1 VLNRLKTMLRQRYY
15 TFTSRLILFLF
26 CACMVMGF
34 SSSDALSQ
42 GVTNNWKKGDIIHS
56 TVVCLSEETI
66 LEVARQDS
74 RSLES
79 TVSFLKGMIQIGR
92 CISFMQPLPFRIDDI
107 VLQYKDY
114 NQSLSSVIRI
124 NHPYADNN
132 PFGFLI
138 ALQKP
143 SV

>member
-1 VLNRLKTMLRQRYY
+1 MLNRLTRMLRQRYY

-26 CACMVMGF
+26 CACMIMGF

-42 GVTNNWKKGDIIHS
+42 GVSNNWKKGDIIHS

-79 TVSFLKGMIQIGR
+79 TVSFLKGMIQVGR
-92 CISFMQPLPFRIDDI
+92 CISFMQPLPFKIDDI
-107 VLQYKDY
+107 VLKYKDY
-114 NQSLSSVIRI
+114 NQNLSSVIRI
-124 NHPYADNN
+124 NHPYSDNN
-132 PFGFLI
+132 PFGFVI
-138 ALQKP
+138 ALYR
-143 SV
+143 SSI

>member
-1 VLNRLKTMLRQRYY
+1 MLNILKTMLRQRYY

-26 CACMVMGF
+26 CACMIIGF

-42 GVTNNWKKGDIIHS
+42 GVSNNWKKGDTIHS

-79 TVSFLKGMIQIGR
+79 TVSFLKGMIQVGR
-92 CISFMQPLPFRIDDI
+92 CISFMQPLPFKIDDI
-107 VLQYKDY
+107 VLKYKDY
-114 NQSLSSVIRI
+114 NQNLSSVIRI

-132 PFGFLI
+132 PFGFVI
-138 ALQKP
+138 ALYR
-143 SV
+143 SSI

>member
-1 VLNRLKTMLRQRYY
+1 
-15 TFTSRLILFLF
+15 
-26 CACMVMGF
+26 MVMGF

-79 TVSFLKGMIQIGR
+79 TVSFLKGMIQVGR
-92 CISFMQPLPFRIDDI
+92 CISFMQPLPFKIDDI
-107 VLQYKDY
+107 VLKYKDY
-114 NQSLSSVIRI
+114 NQNLSSVIRI

-132 PFGFLI
+132 PFGFVI
-138 ALQKP
+138 ALYRP

>member
-1 VLNRLKTMLRQRYY
+1 MLNILKTMLRQRYY

-26 CACMVMGF
+26 CACLIMGF

-42 GVTNNWKKGDIIHS
+42 GVSNNWKKGDTIHS

-79 TVSFLKGMIQIGR
+79 TVSFLKGMIQVGR
-92 CISFMQPLPFRIDDI
+92 CISFMQPLPFKIDDI
-107 VLQYKDY
+107 VLKYKDY
-114 NQSLSSVIRI
+114 NQNLSSVIRI

-132 PFGFLI
+132 PFGFVI
-138 ALQKP
+138 ALYR
-143 SV
+143 SSI

>member
-1 VLNRLKTMLRQRYY
+1 MLNRLTRMLRQRYY

-26 CACMVMGF
+26 CACLIMGF

-42 GVTNNWKKGDIIHS
+42 GVSNNWKKGDTIHS

-79 TVSFLKGMIQIGR
+79 TVSFLKGMIQVGR
-92 CISFMQPLPFRIDDI
+92 CISFMQPLPFKIDDI
-107 VLQYKDY
+107 VLKYKDY
-114 NQSLSSVIRI
+114 NQNLSSVIRI

-132 PFGFLI
+132 PFGFVI
-138 ALQKP
+138 ALYR
-143 SV
+143 SSI

>member
-1 VLNRLKTMLRQRYY
+1 MLNRLKKMLRQRYY

-26 CACMVMGF
+26 CACLIMGF

-42 GVTNNWKKGDIIHS
+42 GVSNNWKKGDTIHS

-79 TVSFLKGMIQIGR
+79 TVSFLKGMIQVGR
-92 CISFMQPLPFRIDDI
+92 CISFMQPLHFKIDDI
-107 VLQYKDY
+107 VLKYKDY
-114 NQSLSSVIRI
+114 NQNLSSVIRI
-124 NHPYADNN
+124 DHPYADNN
-132 PFGFLI
+132 PFGFVI
-138 ALQKP
+138 ALYR
-143 SV
+143 SSI